1 MHNIHGKDGIINR
14 TGLPGAS
21 SNLIDCR
28 NEDFWDDIEDGI
40 RSTVKAFVSHGFY
53 TVSSCQG
60 HASSCS
66 IRCISIIDERT
77 KIRWIQQAVAEINM
91 SNPRRNP
98 IRYALLDK
106 NPSYTLYS
114 GIFSA
119 PKIIDIALGHFLSE
133 DTVANQND
141 LENYIITHTCAA
153 IEEPLDPK
161 LVDPYINNDAHYD
174 VYS

>member
-1 MHNIHGKDGIINR
+1 MHNTLGKDGIINR

-28 NEDFWDDIEDGI
+28 DKDFWDDIEEGI
-40 RSTVKAFVSHGFY
+40 RSTVHALISRGFF

-66 IRCISIIDERT
+66 IRCVSIIDERER
-77 KIRWIQQAVAEINM
+77 IRWIQRAIAEINM
-91 SNPRRNP
+91 RCPQRAP
-98 IRYALLDK
+98 IHYALLDK
-106 NPSYTLYS
+106 NPSFTLYDGEFKS
-114 GIFSA
+114 
-119 PKIIDIALGHFLSE
+119 PKVIDIAFGHYLAE
-133 DTVANQND
+133 DTLSLQRD
-141 LENYIITHTCAA
+141 FELFIMTHECVEICT
-153 IEEPLDPK
+153 PLDPR